1 MKSTDRCSVTGKIT
15 GTRLGSQSTFL
26 FHREALPLQLVSHL
40 TDYLLHEKF
49 QSGLRAGPSP
59 EASVEFVIIYLL

>member
-1 MKSTDRCSVTGKIT
+1 ME
-15 GTRLGSQSTFL
+15 RLLGQDLALRVPTFL
-26 FHREALPLQLVSHL
+26 FHREALLLQLVSHL